1 MATRLSPQA
10 VDTALESLRGW
21 VLKDA
26 KLHKTFTFSSFN
38 EAFGFL
44 CRVALQAERSNHHPE
59 LFNSYRRVTVDLNT
73 HDVGGVSELD
83 VELAQ
88 FIDTLDA

>member
-1 MATRLSPQA
+1 MTKLSPQA
-10 VDTALESLRGW
+10 VDTALETLRGW

-26 KLHKTFTFSSFN
+26 KLHKTLTFSSFN

-44 CRVALQAERSNHHPE
+44 CRVALQAERLNHHPE
-59 LFNSYRRVTVDLNT
+59 LCSVYRKVTVALST

-83 VELAQ
+83 VELAR
-88 FIDTLDA
+88 FIDTLNA

>member
-1 MATRLSPQA
+1 MATKLSPND
-10 VDTALESLRGW
+10 VDEALNDLSGWSL
-21 VLKDA
+21 KEA
-26 KLHKTFTFSSFN
+26 KLQKTYTFASFN

-59 LFNSYRRVTVDLNT
+59 LFNVYTKVTVDLTT

-83 VELAQ
+83 VELAR
-88 FIDTLDA
+88 FIDTLT